1 MRGSSVK
8 FPRSA
13 STKEQPLSDAVFL
26 PPRLSA
32 TTVASLSSTRPRF
45 TPDTSKLEL
54 DPTAYRCIS
63 SVLKKDG
70 QILCIAAA
78 NGLVYTGSQGNTVRV
93 WKLPE
98 FTECGQLKTKAC
110 MVVALQ
116 VSNDRVYAAYADCKI
131 RMKHLAPISSL
142 AFNTSDDIL
151 YSASLDKTVKV
162 WRISDFKCVETIQAH
177 PEPINAIA
185 LADDGV
191 LYTASDD
198 ATVRVWRRN
207 FCSGAR
213 PHSLTVTLPT
223 KFSPVKTLALTSDG
237 GVLYGG
243 CTDGYVH
250 YWLKGWFSGQLQYG
264 GALQGHTHAVMCL
277 ASVANYVA
285 SGSAD
290 STSRVWVRELDG
302 LHKCI
307 AVLQGHRGPIR
318 CITAFMGRATD
329 ESVEE
334 DCTVCTGSLD
344 GVLKVWRVRNTT
356 SQTREPS
363 QNNPAIAAGGE
374 SRMLACSSLFRAN
387 FRAWKSTNI
396 CVKSKFSL
404 YFQKYKFCHGLSFDL
419 KMDIRKGKQV
429 HIDRRKRKVVTQAW
443 RPVST
448 QPTCSEGDGEKV
460 KLQNPVEE
468 VHYAISST
476 VSTSIS
482 EDTNSESLNEAVGP
496 DPCPQMESSN
506 SDISLDGKIM
516 PSEKHSVSMEIG
528 GSLMRFIKGKGGGIQ
543 EEIEKEAG
551 VKIIFPSSK
560 KEDSIIIEGNSAES
574 LTKASEKIQTII
586 DKAVNSRTFD
596 YSHFVSLPLAI
607 HPGLVE
613 KLVIFQNTILGMA
626 ASDKDKNLDS
636 DTGGDTS
643 DDGED
648 DQHSIEASRVS
659 IELKAEEADAHVKVN
674 IMSDQQ
680 LTDAPR
686 VTVELEAEDA
696 DRPVKVNLTNIP
708 LVSYCPKES
717 RGPAEET
724 SSKKKESGIE
734 RSIFIKPKTFHLTVL
749 MLKLWNKERVKAA
762 AEVLQS
768 VSSKVVEVLE
778 NRPVSI
784 RLKGLDCMRGSLA
797 KARVVYAPVEE
808 IGSDGRLLRACQVII
823 DAFVEAGLVNE
834 KDAQQKLK
842 LHATLM
848 NARHRKR
855 KKKTRKLD
863 SFDARGIFD
872 LYGSEEWG
880 EYLIREAH
888 LSQRFVFD
896 ENGYYHCC
904 ASIPFPV
911 NMQVE

>member
-1 MRGSSVK
+1 
-8 FPRSA
+8 
-13 STKEQPLSDAVFL
+13 
-26 PPRLSA
+26 
-32 TTVASLSSTRPRF
+32 
-45 TPDTSKLEL
+45 
-54 DPTAYRCIS
+54 
-63 SVLKKDG
+63 
-70 QILCIAAA
+70 
-78 NGLVYTGSQGNTVRV
+78 
-93 WKLPE
+93 
-98 FTECGQLKTKAC
+98 
-110 MVVALQ
+110 
-116 VSNDRVYAAYADCKI
+116 
-131 RMKHLAPISSL
+131 
-142 AFNTSDDIL
+142 
-151 YSASLDKTVKV
+151 
-162 WRISDFKCVETIQAH
+162 
-177 PEPINAIA
+177 
-185 LADDGV
+185 
-191 LYTASDD
+191 
-198 ATVRVWRRN
+198 
-207 FCSGAR
+207 
-213 PHSLTVTLPT
+213 
-223 KFSPVKTLALTSDG
+223 
-237 GVLYGG
+237 
-243 CTDGYVH
+243 
-250 YWLKGWFSGQLQYG
+250 
-264 GALQGHTHAVMCL
+264 
-277 ASVANYVA
+277 
-285 SGSAD
+285 
-290 STSRVWVRELDG
+290 
-302 LHKCI
+302 
-307 AVLQGHRGPIR
+307 
-318 CITAFMGRATD
+318 
-329 ESVEE
+329 
-334 DCTVCTGSLD
+334 
-344 GVLKVWRVRNTT
+344 
-356 SQTREPS
+356 
-363 QNNPAIAAGGE
+363 
-374 SRMLACSSLFRAN
+374 MLACSSLFRAN

-404 YFQKYKFCHGLSFDL
+404 YFQKYKFSHGLSFDL

-429 HIDRRKRKVVTQAW
+429 RIDRRKRKVVTQAW
-443 RPVST
+443 RAVST

-482 EDTNSESLNEAVGP
+482 EDTNSEALNEAVGP

-506 SDISLDGKIM
+506 NDKSLDGKIT
-516 PSEKHSVSMEIG
+516 PSKKHSVSMEIG
-528 GSLMRFIKGKGGGIQ
+528 GSLMRFIKGKGGGTQ
-543 EEIEKEAG
+543 EEIEEETG

-607 HPGLVE
+607 HPGLVD
-613 KLVIFQNTILGMA
+613 KLVNFQNTILGMA
-626 ASDKDKNLDS
+626 ASGKDKNLDS

-643 DDGED
+643 DEAED
-648 DQHSIEASRVS
+648 DQHSIEAPKVS
-659 IELKAEEADAHVKVN
+659 IELKAEEAGAHVKVN
-674 IMSDQQ
+674 IMSDQHP
-680 LTDAPR
+680 TDAPL
-686 VTVELEAEDA
+686 VTVELKAEDA
-696 DRPVKVNLTNIP
+696 DRPVKVNVTNIP
-708 LVSYCPKES
+708 LVSYRLKER

-724 SSKKKESGIE
+724 SSSKKKDHLLHAESGIE

-768 VSSKVVEVLE
+768 VSSKVVEALE

-808 IGSDGRLLRACQVII
+808 IGSEGRLLRACQVII

-834 KDAQQKLK
+834 NDAQQKLK

-855 KKKTRKLD
+855 KKQTRKLD

-911 NMQVE
+911 NAQVE